1 MCIKSFPF
9 SALMNILQGLK
20 LRWDLSI
27 CRGES
32 GGEGL
37 GGDTAAAAT
46 VVCLW
51 VRGSEDLKEP
61 AQVAL
66 S

>member
-1 MCIKSFPF
+1 
-9 SALMNILQGLK
+9 MNILQGVK

-37 GGDTAAAAT
+37 RSDTGA
-46 VVCLW
+46 VVTKFVSGW
-51 VRGSEDLKEP
+51 RGHVHVRWKSGVIKKGRYYIFGYL
-61 AQVAL
+61 
-66 S
+66 